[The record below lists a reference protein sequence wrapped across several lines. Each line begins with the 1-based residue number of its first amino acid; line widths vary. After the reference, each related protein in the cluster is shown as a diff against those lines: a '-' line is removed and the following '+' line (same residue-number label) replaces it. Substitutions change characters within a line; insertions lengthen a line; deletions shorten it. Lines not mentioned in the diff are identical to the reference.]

1 MAVTAAAVDVDV
13 DVGGVH
19 SETQPPSI
27 KAVNMDM
34 CLVNYLYSLLILNV
48 VYI

>member
-1 MAVTAAAVDVDV
+1 MAVTAAAVDV